1 MRKYVNILI
10 LLLSAFMMTAGLS
23 SCFMF
28 KHKSHG
34 KPQYRQAPPPRINST
49 AYNRKGVKTKT
60 KGRNYKNQYR
70 SDYRGNRGGRDPYH
84 YRQNRFRY

>member
-1 MRKYVNILI
+1 MRKYISVVLLI
-10 LLLSAFMMTAGLS
+10 AFAFTLSAVTS

-28 KHKSHG
+28 RRKG

-49 AYNRKGVKTKT
+49 GYNRKGVKTSS

-70 SDYRGNRGGRDPYH
+70 SDYRGHRGGRDPYH
-84 YRQNRFRY
+84 YRQGRFKY

>member
-1 MRKYVNILI
+1 MRKYISLVLI
-10 LLLSAFMMTAGLS
+10 VVFAFAISATTS

-28 KHKSHG
+28 RKKG

-49 AYNRKGVKTKT
+49 GYNRKGVKTSS

-70 SDYRGNRGGRDPYH
+70 SDYRGHRGGRDPYH
-84 YRQNRFRY
+84 YRQSRFRY